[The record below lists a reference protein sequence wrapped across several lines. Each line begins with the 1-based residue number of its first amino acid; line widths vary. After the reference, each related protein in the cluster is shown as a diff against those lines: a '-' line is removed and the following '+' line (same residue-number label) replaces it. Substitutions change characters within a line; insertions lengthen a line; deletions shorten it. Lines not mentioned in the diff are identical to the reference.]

1 MKERRFELLFA
12 QRKNHTLRNMLI
24 VGLGNPGDKYEN
36 TRHNVGFMVLDL
48 LAKKLDASFSFQ
60 SDLQA
65 DVTELNVDGTKVILA
80 KPMTFMNLSG
90 EAASKLA
97 SKYKVETG
105 DIWTVYDDVD
115 LDFSVLRVRDGGSAG
130 GHNGV
135 KSLIQH
141 LDENFIRFRV
151 GIGATPEK
159 MALEDWVLSKFT
171 KKELEE
177 LENVKEL
184 VVGKILEAIKS
195 GINITT
201 ENA

>member
-141 LDENFIRFRV
+141 LDENFILKQCRKLVF
-151 GIGATPEK
+151 
-159 MALEDWVLSKFT
+159 VLW
-171 KKELEE
+171 
-177 LENVKEL
+177 
-184 VVGKILEAIKS
+184 
-195 GINITT
+195 
-201 ENA
+201 

>member
-1 MKERRFELLFA
+1 
-12 QRKNHTLRNMLI
+12 MLI